1 MAPTRII
8 LEPGETLGGYRVSA
22 VIGVGGM
29 AIVYK
34 AEQISLGRPVA
45 LKVLSAKL
53 SHDEA
58 FRERFRREGK
68 NVAALDHPH
77 IVSVYDSGEADG
89 RLFLAM
95 RLVQGATLADR
106 IRDGGLSADEALR
119 ILGPIADALDTAHA
133 AGVVHR
139 DVKPQNI
146 LLTEG
151 GHPYLADFGVA
162 TGLHTAG
169 LTATGGFVGSFSYAA
184 PEQFLGK
191 HATAATDV
199 YALAA
204 VVFQCLTGEL
214 PYPRDTDGGV
224 LIAYANQSPAAGGT
238 GLPMANALNEII
250 ARGMANDPDRRYK
263 RAGCLLAATA
273 AVVDNLTE
281 KQRRAVP
288 TFAVSLTSD
297 LETGSGAAHQ
307 GTGLTPSLEGPAGCS
322 AGSLARSDETFGELR
337 IARTTAE
344 LAALDALDALD
355 APDALDALDAPD
367 APDALDAPDAH
378 SQPVLPVDEPKA
390 KSRRRRVIAIAVG
403 TAACAIVALVVLLA
417 GTGAT
422 AVAKIRT
429 ARSGP
434 LAIAYRA
441 PWRPVAGA
449 VGGSV
454 ALRAPIR
461 LASGTATASG
471 GTLRESAAVPGAV
484 PPQLRVGYGT
494 PASETSLRVAGSP
507 GRRYSWK
514 LRGDR
519 QLVAFVIPTTG
530 ADLAII
536 CDAKRSAE
544 RLISS
549 CTDLAMTAR
558 VSGVDLLSPG
568 PVTRLVSA
576 IKGDLTPVL
585 ASRESL
591 SGLDAN
597 GLLDRASAARTIG
610 DLERSAAARL
620 SALGVPARYRPLISS
635 LIDAINR
642 EASSFVALSVA
653 AASGQGRAYARMS
666 TAVAS
671 ASDKLTAAARAVRV
685 GGLGIPAF
693 TRLTLPGPPA
703 APVPTYTAPVPTYT
717 APVPTYTAPAPTYTA
732 PAPTYTAPAQT
743 YTAPVPTYTA
753 PVPTYTPPPPQ
764 PVGKGSGTG

>member
-1 MAPTRII
+1 MAIETGKAAMASTRII

-29 AIVYK
+29 AIVYE

-106 IRDGGLSADEALR
+106 IREGGLSADETLR

-146 LLTEG
+146 LLTEE

-224 LIAYANQSPAAGGT
+224 LIAYVNQSPAAGGT
-238 GLPMANALNEII
+238 GLPRANALNEII
-250 ARGMANDPDRRYK
+250 ARGMANDPNRRYK
-263 RAGCLLAATA
+263 RAGSLLAATA
-273 AVVDNLTE
+273 AVVDNLNE

-288 TFAVSLTSD
+288 AFAVSLAPD
-297 LETGSGAAHQ
+297 LETGSGVAHH
-307 GTGLTPSLEGPAGCS
+307 GAGLTPSLERPASCF
-322 AGSLARSDETFGELR
+322 AGSVAPSVETVGQLR

-344 LAALDALDALD
+344 LAGLAEPAE
-355 APDALDALDAPD
+355 PDAQDAQ
-367 APDALDAPDAH
+367 DAH
-378 SQPVLPVDEPKA
+378 SETVPPVEELKA
-390 KSRRRRVIAIAVG
+390 KSRRRRDITIAVG
-403 TAACAIVALVVLLA
+403 TVAGAIVALVVLLA

-422 AVAKIRT
+422 AVARTRT

-441 PWRPVAGA
+441 PWRSVAGA
-449 VGGSV
+449 VAGSV
-454 ALRAPIR
+454 ALHAPIR
-461 LASGTATASG
+461 LASGTATVSG

-484 PPQLRVGYGT
+484 PPELRVRYGP
-494 PASETSLRVAGSP
+494 PASEASLRVAGSP
-507 GRRYSWK
+507 GRRYSWT

-530 ADLAII
+530 ADVAIV
-536 CDAKRSAE
+536 CDVKRSAA
-544 RLISS
+544 RLASS
-549 CTDLAMTAR
+549 CADLAMAAR
-558 VSGVDLLSPG
+558 VSGVHLLSPG
-568 PVTRLVSA
+568 PVTPLVSA
-576 IKGDLTPVL
+576 LKRDLTPVL
-585 ASRESL
+585 ASRDRL
-591 SGLDAN
+591 GGLDAN
-597 GLLDRASAARTIG
+597 SLPDRASAARTIG
-610 DLERSAAARL
+610 DVERSAAARL
-620 SALGVPARYRPLISS
+620 SALGVPARYRPLISA

-642 EASSFVALSVA
+642 EAGAFVSLSVA
-653 AASGQGRAYARMS
+653 AASGQEREYARMS
-666 TAVAS
+666 AAVAS
-671 ASDKLTAAARAVRV
+671 ASDKLSEAARGVRV
-685 GGLGIPAF
+685 GGLGIPPFA
-693 TRLTLPGPPA
+693 RLTLPAPPA
-703 APVPTYTAPVPTYT
+703 APVSTYPAP
-717 APVPTYTAPAPTYTA
+717 AQTYTAPAQ
-732 PAPTYTAPAQT
+732 TYTAPAQT
-743 YTAPVPTYTA
+743 YTAPVPTYIAPAQTYTA

-764 PVGKGSGTG
+764 PVGRGSGRG